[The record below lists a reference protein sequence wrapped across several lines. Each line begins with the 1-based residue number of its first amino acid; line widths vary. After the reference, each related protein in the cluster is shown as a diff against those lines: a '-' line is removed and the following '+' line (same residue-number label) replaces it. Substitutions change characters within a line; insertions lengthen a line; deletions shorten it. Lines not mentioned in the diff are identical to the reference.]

1 VAALQSSPSASPAA
15 FAASAAADATDD
27 YPIPHR
33 MIITTCTAE
42 QILAAAKDF
51 APIYYQRYI
60 IDKHNKPPEVQQAA
74 IDSAHYFYALSP
86 ADRRA
91 YSEQMA
97 TNFADPMTTA
107 WPNWAKIFFN
117 NKGVAAK
124 ESQAGQSTREGA
136 AREPAAQYGNPH
148 GAPRSCRR
156 DRHIDPGPSVGN
168 RQLSDRGVETV
179 TDCSPNCCHR
189 CGGVQP
195 VELFLRGPRDDGG
208 HSA

>member
-1 VAALQSSPSASPAA
+1 MNGTRQHRLISVLRRGVAFIALGISGAA

-42 QILAAAKDF
+42 QILAAAKEF

-60 IDKHNKPPEVQQAA
+60 IDKHNKPPEVQQGA

-86 ADRRA
+86 QDRRA

-97 TNFADPMTTA
+97 TNFADPMTKA

-124 ESQAGQSTREGA
+124 ET
-136 AREPAAQYGNPH
+136 GNCANYPPDD
-148 GAPRSCRR
+148 A
-156 DRHIDPGPSVGN
+156 SVW
-168 RQLSDRGVETV
+168 
-179 TDCSPNCCHR
+179 
-189 CGGVQP
+189 
-195 VELFLRGPRDDGG
+195 DG
-208 HSA
+208 

>member
-1 VAALQSSPSASPAA
+1 MTGMRQHRLRTLLRGGVGIIALGICGTA
-15 FAASAAADATDD
+15 FAGPAAADATDD

-42 QILAAAKDF
+42 QILAAARDF

-74 IDSAHYFYALSP
+74 IDSAHYFYALDP

-97 TNFADPMTTA
+97 TNFADPMTLA

-124 ESQAGQSTREGA
+124 ETDNCANYPPDDA
-136 AREPAAQYGNPH
+136 
-148 GAPRSCRR
+148 
-156 DRHIDPGPSVGN
+156 SVW
-168 RQLSDRGVETV
+168 
-179 TDCSPNCCHR
+179 
-189 CGGVQP
+189 
-195 VELFLRGPRDDGG
+195 DG
-208 HSA
+208 